1 MVIVLRGPDRDARRR
16 TQAFS
21 TAGRAALLHVRA
33 PRWPVGIQPSGE
45 LAFQLRGRDALARR
59 RGEGRMTFAVLH
71 NAHAGGLM
79 SYGTVINA
87 QTANDAPLTASPQ
100 LPARAHDVIEWG
112 EPLLRCMRPLM
123 AESRH
128 PKMSAICTLSGIKG
142 HLILRSS
149 FSVFGPRR
157 R

>member
-1 MVIVLRGPDRDARRR
+1 
-16 TQAFS
+16 
-21 TAGRAALLHVRA
+21 
-33 PRWPVGIQPSGE
+33 
-45 LAFQLRGRDALARR
+45 
-59 RGEGRMTFAVLH
+59 MTFAVLH